1 MDSLL
6 VDLKVRILFN
16 FSKEGI
22 YLWIW
27 AWWKV
32 MLYF

>member
-22 YLWIW
+22 YL
-27 AWWKV
+27 
-32 MLYF
+32 